1 MIGHKIVPSRRG
13 GIELVITTLAPGL
26 VRSGDEVVC
35 YNRKGSPTEEEYLS
49 RIKDSTFEGVQLRE
63 AWSIKGRGIQAAV
76 ASFTA
81 AIQATFSG
89 FDVLHFHALGPC
101 AAMWIPKLFGRR
113 CVATVHGLD
122 WKREKWKNGWGAKY
136 IKLGERIMVRCA
148 DEIIVLSEGVQR
160 YYQETYGRET
170 VNIPNGVL
178 RADNV
183 PADRIVEKFG
193 LEKDGYF
200 LLLSRL
206 VEEKGVHFLI
216 DAYQQMKTDKKLV
229 IAGDV
234 SDTVDYVR
242 QIKQMAEGNPNILFT
257 GFVSGRMLEELYSNA
272 YAYVLPSTVE
282 GMPLSLL
289 EALSYGN
296 AVICSDIPEN
306 TDVIGDCGVSFRCA
320 DVDDLRS
327 KLQFFIDQPRVVYD
341 LKARAADYIC
351 SKYRWEDVTAQ
362 TREVYRRAIGKRK
375 QAGKSPTHPRLDT

>member
-1 MIGHKIVPSRRG
+1 MKIAMIGHKIVPSRRG
-13 GIELVITTLAPGL
+13 GIELVITTLAPML
-26 VRSGDEVVC
+26 VRHGDEVVC
-35 YNRKGSPTEEEYLS
+35 YNRKGSSTEEEYLS
-49 RIKDSTFEGVQLRE
+49 QIKDSMYEGVQLRK
-63 AWSIKGRGIQAAV
+63 AWSIKGRGIQAV
-76 ASFTA
+76 IASFTA

-89 FDVLHFHALGPC
+89 FDVIHFHALGPC
-101 AAMWIPKLFGRR
+101 AAMWIPKFFGKK

-122 WKREKWKNGWGAKY
+122 WKREKWNNGWGAKY

-148 DEIIVLSEGVQR
+148 DEIIVLSEGVR
-160 YYQETYGRET
+160 KYYQDTYGRET

-178 RADNV
+178 RVACV
-183 PADRIVEKFG
+183 PANLITEKFG

-206 VEEKGVHFLI
+206 VEEKGIHFLI
-216 DAYQQMKTDKKLV
+216 DAYQKMKTDKKLV

-234 SDTVDYVR
+234 SDTVDYVKK
-242 QIKQMAEGNPNILFT
+242 IKQMAQGNPNIIFT

-296 AVICSDIPEN
+296 AVICSDIAEN

-320 DVDDLRS
+320 DVEDLRS
-327 KLQFFIDQPRVVYD
+327 KLQFFIDQPQEVYE

-351 SKYRWEDVTAQ
+351 AKYNWDDVTVR
-362 TREVYRRAIGKRK
+362 TREVYCRALRK
-375 QAGKSPTHPRLDT
+375 KK